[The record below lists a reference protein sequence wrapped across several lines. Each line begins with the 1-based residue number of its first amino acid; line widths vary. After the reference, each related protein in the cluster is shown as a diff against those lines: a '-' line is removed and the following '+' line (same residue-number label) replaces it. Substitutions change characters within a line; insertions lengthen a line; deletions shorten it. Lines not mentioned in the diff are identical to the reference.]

1 MKYLIPLILP
11 FLIMVV
17 VNEYSRPGLTGF
29 HNAKYNA
36 TGMNPNVPMKDKCTW
51 TGFFDTGYCKQ
62 HHVKYMSSLYEY
74 IDPIYF
80 GIISLLHATGKRGER
95 VHICYSVAASDNY
108 FVWVLLLL
116 KVEGSQ
122 NKRMILSGTF
132 TQFH

>member
-62 HHVKYMSSLYEY
+62 HHVKHMSSLYEY

-80 GIISLLHATGKRGER
+80 GIISLLHATGNYGAGNIIFLVILWPGLMYYLLIR
-95 VHICYSVAASDNY
+95 VIQLRKQLHN
-108 FVWVLLLL
+108 
-116 KVEGSQ
+116 G
-122 NKRMILSGTF
+122 
-132 TQFH
+132 